1 MYDGGGMRVGRDQ
14 KQARKAAVA
23 KATAWTEG
31 QAARLG
37 TNADCILE
45 AVKRGWLPEDNE
57 AAPNKYALE
66 DDPTFSPIRFKI
78 IREPKMN
85 RRAA

>member
-1 MYDGGGMRVGRDQ
+1 MFDGGSVRVGRDQ
-14 KQARKAAVA
+14 EQARAAAVE
-23 KATAWTEG
+23 KARRWTEG

-45 AVKRGWLPEDNE
+45 AVKRGWLPENIE
-57 AAPNKYALE
+57 AVSSKYALE
-66 DDPTFSPIRFKI
+66 DDPTFSPIQFKVI
-78 IREPKMN
+78 CEPKMN